1 MNAELFRKAREIFDQ
16 AVELPVSERVEFLR
30 RACDDLAV
38 LEEAEALLRDSEG
51 QDVADGVR
59 EAISELP
66 DTDAAAGAAPG
77 KRAGPYELIRE
88 IGRGGMGAVYLAR
101 RADAAF
107 QREVAVKVVQGGLEA
122 GPVLERFRAERQIL
136 ASLSHPNIATLLD
149 GGTTEDGVPF
159 FVMELVDGRPIDLH
173 CRAEA
178 LGLDATLRL
187 FLSVCAAVQHAHE
200 KLVVHRDLK
209 PSNILVTRDG
219 LPKLLDFGLAR
230 MLTPE
235 RAERTATE
243 QRALTL
249 AYASPEQ
256 VRGEPV
262 TTASDVYS
270 LGVVLYALLTG
281 RKPYRAPTGEPA
293 ALLNAVL
300 TEEPMA
306 PGVAAPEAKIPRD
319 LDAIVLKALRK
330 EPRSRYGSAGD
341 LAKDIE

>member
-1 MNAELFRKAREIFDQ
+1 MSSELFQKAREIFDKT
-16 AVELPVSERVEFLR
+16 VDLPENDREEFLR
-30 RACDDLAV
+30 RECDDPALRAEV
-38 LEEAEALLRDSEG
+38 EALLRETEG

-107 QREVAVKVVQGGLEA
+107 QREVAVKLVQAGLDA

-149 GGTTEDGVPF
+149 GGTTADGLPY
-159 FVMELVDGRPIDLH
+159 FVMEYVDGRPIDEFCTEEGSSLE
-173 CRAEA
+173 RR
-178 LGLDATLRL
+178 LRL
-187 FLSVCAAVQHAHE
+187 FLVVCDAVQYAHR

-219 LPKLLDFGLAR
+219 VPKLLDFGLAR
-230 MLTPE
+230 LLTPE
-235 RAERTATE
+235 AGADRTATE
-243 QRALTL
+243 WRALTP

-262 TTASDVYS
+262 ST
-270 LGVVLYALLTG
+270 
-281 RKPYRAPTGEPA
+281 
-293 ALLNAVL
+293 
-300 TEEPMA
+300 
-306 PGVAAPEAKIPRD
+306 
-319 LDAIVLKALRK
+319 
-330 EPRSRYGSAGD
+330 
-341 LAKDIE
+341 